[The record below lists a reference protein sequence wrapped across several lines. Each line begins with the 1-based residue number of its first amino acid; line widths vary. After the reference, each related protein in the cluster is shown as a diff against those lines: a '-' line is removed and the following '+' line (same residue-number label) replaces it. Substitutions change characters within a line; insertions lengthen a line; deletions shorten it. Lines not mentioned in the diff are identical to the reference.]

1 MREKF
6 SSSARILARIQ
17 TRPQLGTRAI
27 GGVVVGADRP
37 RPTLLAAICNQS
49 GLNESGKVGKETKKI
64 DKHTNLRFQRVYVFG
79 RATLIYYIT
88 AVKERYIIDL
98 KHIKYILWVG

>member
-1 MREKF
+1 M
-6 SSSARILARIQ
+6 
-17 TRPQLGTRAI
+17 
-27 GGVVVGADRP
+27 VGADRP